1 MNTYFAGLI
10 FGTVYEFVTGRPIE
24 IRFSLASPTSLVLEF
39 EMDSN
44 GRNWP
49 LADYQN
55 FSFSEIEWPLYP
67 RKRTFS

>member
-49 LADYQN
+49 FAAPQISN
-55 FSFSEIEWPLYP
+55 FLSN
-67 RKRTFS
+67 